1 MVVSAFTSGRMV
13 HSLRALL
20 FAAALVPLT
29 LFLLFAFQN
38 RQQVTDAAEERARR
52 TVEILY
58 EHAQNIF
65 RMHEMVLNHLDD
77 RIAGMSWDEV
87 SRSQELHRYLKM
99 TVANV
104 PEIAS
109 IWLID
114 REGKHRSSSFMFPT
128 PSLDVSDRDYFLA
141 EKERDAGTV
150 IGEPAIGKA
159 TGTPFFSVARR
170 RTQASGEFDGVVSV
184 AIEPSVFT
192 NFYRGILPDPN
203 RAIVL
208 VRADGVVLARD
219 PAIGQNLFRYEPESP
234 FMRAFA
240 HVSSGVFDAK
250 GDMDSVERLYAYKK
264 LDRFPV
270 FILLGQDKNEILAHW
285 HRNVAVYAI
294 FGTPAWLLLVL
305 AAWVALQ
312 RAKKEDAAVIS
323 LRQEMERREAA
334 EKALVQSQKLEAVG
348 QLTGGIAHDFNNLL
362 TVVSGN
368 LDLVLPKLRGDEVV
382 LRRLGAVQAA
392 AQRGARLTKQLLAF
406 ARRQSLEPEV
416 IDLADGVE
424 DIAELLDR
432 SLRGDIRTD
441 FQIKPGLWPIEVDRA
456 QLEMAILNVAVNAR
470 DAMPAGGIL
479 TIEAKNVTLGGVAA
493 AESESVSATC
503 LEAKGV
509 EARGDFVALI
519 IGDTGVGI
527 PSDVLKRV
535 FEPFF
540 TTKGV
545 GLGSG
550 LGLSQVYGFAKQ
562 SGGDVRI
569 DSEMGQGTRVTLY
582 LPRAR
587 SAAAATRNPATMG
600 RVSADAVS
608 ATILVVEDDG
618 AVAELA
624 RAVLEDYGH
633 RVYIARSGL
642 EGLDHLLSNHPVDLV
657 FSDIVMPGE
666 ISGIDLA
673 REIRRRNPHLPVVL
687 TTGYSDTTEDV
698 TGLDFP
704 MLRKPYAGPDLDAA
718 VQACLKRTR
727 RRRSA

>member
-58 EHAQNIF
+58 EHARNIF
-65 RMHEMVLNHLDD
+65 RMHEMVLDHLDD

-114 REGKHRSSSFMFPT
+114 KEGKHRSSSFMFPT
-128 PSLDVSDRDYFLA
+128 PSFDVSDRDYFQA

-219 PAIGQNLFRYEPESP
+219 PAIGQNLFRYKPESP

-240 HVSSGVFDAK
+240 HASSGVFDAK

-392 AQRGARLTKQLLAF
+392 AQRGARLTRQLLAF

-479 TIEAKNVTLGGVAA
+479 TIEARNVTLGGVAA

-503 LEAKGV
+503 LEAKGI
-509 EARGDFVALI
+509 EARGDFVGLT

-587 SAAAATRNPATMG
+587 SSAAAARNPATMG

-642 EGLDHLLSNHPVDLV
+642 EGLDHLLSDHPVDLV

-698 TGLDFP
+698 AGLDFP
-704 MLRKPYAGPDLDAA
+704 VLRKPYAGPDLDAA

>member
-1 MVVSAFTSGRMV
+1 MV

-58 EHAQNIF
+58 EHARNIF
-65 RMHEMVLNHLDD
+65 RMHEMVLDHLDD